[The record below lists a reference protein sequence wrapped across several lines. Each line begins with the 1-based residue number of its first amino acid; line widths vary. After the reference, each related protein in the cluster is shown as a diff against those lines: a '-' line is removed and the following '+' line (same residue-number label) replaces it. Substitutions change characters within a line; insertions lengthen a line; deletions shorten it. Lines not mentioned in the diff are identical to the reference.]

1 MAIRRR
7 KDRAKQYQVYW
18 NNPFT
23 GKRES
28 VSFDTLAE
36 ARKEDSLVQH
46 RLKHERE
53 SFRPEEED
61 LRRTGGTVA
70 EIIPMYLA
78 SKKFTPDNL
87 QTTLEHLRP
96 VGAAFD
102 RREVLSLEKKDFIK
116 FISDAAA
123 KGIKITTS
131 HRRLGILRS
140 AIAWAAENGIID
152 HNPIQ
157 DMKLPQ
163 GQYEVFV
170 PPSPAEASAI
180 LSVIQK
186 HVYRAVALSI
196 FLGVRVGPSE
206 LFKLRWNDVD
216 LGRGVIRV
224 WSANKNA
231 KRPYRDV
238 PIRPSLLVEMKGWR
252 EEDREKGHDN
262 FIITYRGQP
271 IKSMK
276 SGWRAALR
284 RAGITRRIRPY
295 DLRHAFATLAL
306 DAGADIKAISDVMGH
321 ADPTMILK
329 HYQHTTEALRRS
341 AVEAVPDLIPET
353 TRPSQDCTSGKA
365 SEGSAPQ

>member
-28 VSFDTLAE
+28 LSFDTLAE
-36 ARKEDSLVQH
+36 ARKEDSLIQH

-53 SFRPEEED
+53 SFRPDDETP
-61 LRRTGGTVA
+61 LLTGGTVA
-70 EIIPMYLA
+70 EIIPLYLA
-78 SKKFTPDNL
+78 SKTYTPKNL
-87 QTTLEHLRP
+87 QHTLEHLRS

-102 RREVLSLEKKDFIK
+102 KREAISLEKKDFIK
-116 FISDAAA
+116 FISEATA
-123 KGIKITTS
+123 KGVKLTTIS
-131 HRRLGILRS
+131 RRLGILRS
-140 AIAWAAENGIID
+140 ALAWAAENGIIS
-152 HNPIQ
+152 HNPVHG
-157 DMKLPQ
+157 MKLPQ
-163 GQYEVFV
+163 GKYEVFV

-180 LSVIQK
+180 L
-186 HVYRAVALSI
+186 AVATGHTRRAIMLGI

-206 LFKLRWNDVD
+206 LFRLKWADVEFD
-216 LGRGVIRV
+216 RGIIRV

-238 PIRPSLLVEMKGWR
+238 PIRPTLLLEMKGWLAAD
-252 EEDREKGHDN
+252 EEKGLEGH
-262 FIITYRGQP
+262 IITYKGKP

-276 SGWRAALR
+276 RGWYEVLK

-306 DAGADIKAISDVMGH
+306 DAGADIKAVSDVMGH
-321 ADPTMILK
+321 SDPTMVLK

-341 AVEAVPDLIPET
+341 AVESFPDILSHVPRQCAQE
-353 TRPSQDCTSGKA
+353 K
-365 SEGSAPQ
+365 EGLSN